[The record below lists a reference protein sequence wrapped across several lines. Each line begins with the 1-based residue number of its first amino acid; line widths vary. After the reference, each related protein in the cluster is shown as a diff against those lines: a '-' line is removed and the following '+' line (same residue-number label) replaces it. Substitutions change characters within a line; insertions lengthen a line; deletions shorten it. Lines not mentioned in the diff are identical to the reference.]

1 MEALGIELGKLQG
14 EERLSLIVESIIQ
27 IISRVRHLLNDNPA
41 LLNFQVYL
49 KFRRLNRKL
58 TEERTFL
65 LFKIP

>member
-1 MEALGIELGKLQG
+1 MEALGIELGKLHG

-27 IISRVRHLLNDNPA
+27 IISRVRHLLYNPA

-49 KFRRLNRKL
+49 KFRRLNIKF
-58 TEERTFL
+58 TERTFV